1 MYKTVNV
8 QLTISQRII
17 NSVVIGFS
25 SFFGGILLSLISP
38 ILAMQEF
45 FVKEKLMMVADIKD
59 LGSLPKQ
66 DGSSPLDGDEWK
78 RDHDELYG

>member
-59 LGSLPKQ
+59 LGNLSKQ
-66 DGSSPLDGDEWK
+66 DGPSPSDGDEWK